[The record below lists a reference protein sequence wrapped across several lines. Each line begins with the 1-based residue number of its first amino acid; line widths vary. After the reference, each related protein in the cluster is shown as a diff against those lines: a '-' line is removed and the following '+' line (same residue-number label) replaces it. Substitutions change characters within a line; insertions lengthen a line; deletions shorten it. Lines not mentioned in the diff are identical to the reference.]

1 MKITT
6 LVALVNI
13 AIWISV
19 AVAII
24 FAIATLHTA
33 KPLWAFL
40 IPAFSMLTF
49 KKEGPEED
57 ISQYDNKKQDTGR
70 KTGHWIHYNENDDF
84 TEGWSCSCC
93 NHDITENPI
102 FNNTRTGEPLNFVFC
117 PYCGSQMNGVSE
129 YIERS
134 IDDEKN
140 VRNDA
145 K

>member
-57 ISQYDNKKQDTGR
+57 ISQYDN
-70 KTGHWIHYNENDDF
+70 
-84 TEGWSCSCC
+84 
-93 NHDITENPI
+93 
-102 FNNTRTGEPLNFVFC
+102 
-117 PYCGSQMNGVSE
+117 NGVSDMT
-129 YIERS
+129 ERS
-134 IDDEKN
+134 DDREKN
-140 VRNDA
+140 IRNDA
-145 K
+145 E